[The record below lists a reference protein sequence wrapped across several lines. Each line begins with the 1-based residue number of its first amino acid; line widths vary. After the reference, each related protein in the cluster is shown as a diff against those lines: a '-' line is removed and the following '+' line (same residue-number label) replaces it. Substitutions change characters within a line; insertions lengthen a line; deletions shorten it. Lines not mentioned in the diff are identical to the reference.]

1 MRESLV
7 NRLTEALLYA
17 VFCAGC
23 ALWLALPF
31 FLDPLLV
38 LFADAYIVLPSYK
51 EFVLVFL
58 MLVGAAGLYILFE
71 LIRLFR
77 TLRGDPFVLRN
88 VKALKR
94 MGASALVV
102 TALFAGKCAVYFTP
116 MTLVCAL
123 LILLLSLFAFVL
135 ANLFEKAVEYKL
147 ENELTI

>member
-38 LFADAYIVLPSYK
+38 LFADAFIVVESYRV
-51 EFVLVFL
+51 FVLVFL
-58 MLVGAAGLYILFE
+58 LLVGAAGLYILFE

-77 TLRGDPFVLRN
+77 TLHVDPFVMRN
-88 VKALKR
+88 AKALKR
-94 MGASALVV
+94 MGASAFVV
-102 TALFAGKCAVYFTP
+102 TALFIVKCFVYFTP

-123 LILLLSLFAFVL
+123 IILLLGLFAFVL
-135 ANLFEKAVEYKL
+135 AGLFEKAVEFKL

>member
-1 MRESLV
+1 MHKTFVARC
-7 NRLTEALLYA
+7 TEALLYA
-17 VFCAGC
+17 LFAAGC

-31 FLDPLLV
+31 FLDQLMV
-38 LFADAYIVLPSYK
+38 VFVDAFIVVESYRLFI
-51 EFVLVFL
+51 LVFL

-77 TLRGDPFVLRN
+77 TLGGDPFVMRN

-94 MGASALVV
+94 MGISAFVV
-102 TALFAGKCAVYFTP
+102 TALFILKCAVFFTP
-116 MTLVCAL
+116 MTLVCVL
-123 LILLLSLFAFVL
+123 IILLLGLFAFVL

>member
-1 MRESLV
+1 MHKTFV
-7 NRLTEALLYA
+7 ARLTEALLYA

-31 FLDPLLV
+31 FLDQLLV
-38 LFADAYIVLPSYK
+38 FFVDAFIVVPSYR
-51 EFVLVFL
+51 EFILVFL
-58 MLVGAAGLYILFE
+58 MLVGAAGLLILFE

-77 TLRGDPFVLRN
+77 TLRGDPFVMRN
-88 VKALKR
+88 AKALKR
-94 MGASALVV
+94 IGMSALIV
-102 TALFAGKCAVYFTP
+102 TALFAVKCGVYFTP

-135 ANLFEKAVEYKL
+135 ASLFEKAVEYKL